1 MNTVNKIT
9 LFGAIYL
16 GVIAIFPYILQA
28 IFPNDLQNIA
38 LGGTSMMILVSVA
51 LETVKVLEAQMIQR
65 NMPSVLD

>member
-28 IFPNDLQNIA
+28 IFPAMGNIA